1 MSERGG
7 QKIHWSFWVVGT
19 VGIVFNLL
27 GCLNY
32 LSQMDPEQ
40 VAAMPETYRS
50 IVESRP
56 AWGTAAFATAVFA
69 GLLGCILLLLR
80 QRSAIY
86 VLDVALVGTVMAQ
99 VPYLGLANFPM
110 SAWVGWGSQ
119 LFVAAFLVWY
129 AWRSDKKGCFKKS

>member
-1 MSERGG
+1 MSERSE
-7 QKIHWSFWVVGT
+7 QAIHWSFWVIGA
-19 VGIVFNLL
+19 VGILFNLL

-32 LSQMDPEQ
+32 LSQMDPER
-40 VAAMPETYRS
+40 VAALPDTYRG

-69 GLLGCILLLLR
+69 GLLGCILLMLR

-86 VLDVALVGTVMAQ
+86 LLVIALLGTLAAQ
-99 VPYLGLANFPM
+99 VPYIGMADFPA

-119 LFVAAFLVWY
+119 FFVAAFLVWY
-129 AWRSDKKGCFKKS
+129 AWRSGQKGYF